1 MLFFVSFRF
10 VFIFFIFSSDIFSIT
25 LSMILHTKLLIIIST
40 FNIIIGVHIS
50 FVRSVSMDSWSE
62 KQIEAMR
69 KGGNEKCI
77 AFLSDYGIAKNTPI
91 QQKYNSPAAML
102 YKVRTCVCVC
112 GWEYVCAC
120 VV

>member
-1 MLFFVSFRF
+1 MKSCHLIFVISFHF
-10 VFIFFIFSSDIFSIT
+10 VIQ
-25 LSMILHTKLLIIIST
+25 LIILFPYFIC
-40 FNIIIGVHIS
+40 ILGVHIS

-102 YKVRTCVCVC
+102 YKVRVCFVC
-112 GWEYVCAC
+112 
-120 VV
+120 

>member
-1 MLFFVSFRF
+1 
-10 VFIFFIFSSDIFSIT
+10 
-25 LSMILHTKLLIIIST
+25 MILHTKLLIIIST
-40 FNIIIGVHIS
+40 FIIIIGVHIS

-69 KGGNEKCI
+69 KGGNDKCI

-102 YKVRTCVCVC
+102 YKVRTCVCVD
-112 GWEYVCAC
+112 GSMYVR
-120 VV
+120 V